1 MNMYQGDVEDTLAT
15 PTYHENVSGSPSG
28 PQTTSSKVL
37 GWDTSRTTLA
47 AGFVETMTGGRVRI
61 STWPS
66 VRFVVPKLS
75 VSFMVTVKFP
85 ALTLV
90 WVICPPTEVL
100 RSPK

>member
-37 GWDTSRTTLA
+37 GWDTSRTTLTT
-47 AGFVETMTGGRVRI
+47 GFVETMTGGRFRI

-66 VRFVVPKLS
+66 VRFVVPQLS
-75 VSFMVTVKFP
+75 VTIMVSLKFP
-85 ALTLV
+85 SPTYASITTL
-90 WVICPPTEVL
+90 PLDT
-100 RSPK
+100 